1 MGWIFRVMSDNRN
14 RAGGSSTSADGFV
27 QHGLGDA
34 EGTTGWLRDQGPRL
48 RFFPDGFTK
57 MSDQAELLT
66 SVLHGF
72 RDAH

>member
-1 MGWIFRVMSDNRN
+1 MSDKRN
-14 RAGGSSTSADGFV
+14 RAGGSSTSGDGIV

-34 EGTTGWLRDQGPRL
+34 EEAARWLRDPGPRL

-72 RDAH
+72 RHAH